1 MSDQKDE
8 RDQDS
13 EKGSRSSWEEKLVRH
28 PWGAA
33 ALIVITVFAGL
44 FPALKLAELS
54 QLQTFVIVLSILGFL
69 LAVLVAFIWLAS
81 RNHALS
87 PDEEPTSST
96 SGQDLEPIPLH
107 DRLTE
112 IWGKQ
117 RQPDFDM
124 PDGEHNE
131 TAAYSAV
138 DAIGRTAVL
147 WSQCSPQAQRFIA
160 DNAGQLMLSWMNFL
174 QQHAI
179 SLPSGKLLLSQLNGD
194 SQKMIEEI
202 RRHGIQ
208 A

>member
-1 MSDQKDE
+1 MSDQKNK
-8 RDQDS
+8 RDHDS
-13 EKGSRSSWEEKLVRH
+13 EKGSSSSWKEMLARH

-33 ALIVITVFAGL
+33 ALIVIAVFAGL
-44 FPALKLAELS
+44 FPALKLAELN

-81 RNHALS
+81 RNHPLS
-87 PDEEPTSST
+87 PGQEPPSST

-107 DRLTE
+107 DRLTD

-117 RQPDFDM
+117 RQPDFEM

-147 WSQCSPQAQRFIA
+147 WSQCSPQGQRFIA
-160 DNAGQLMLSWMNFL
+160 DNAGQLMLSWMDFL
-174 QQHAI
+174 HQHAI
-179 SLPSGKLLLSQLNGD
+179 SLPSGKLLLSQVSGD